1 MKSFSRP
8 GAVSAG
14 DPDAGG
20 AHARVRGWNGALAL
34 AFLAAYVALEW
45 VSFIHEHKGFPITPW
60 NPGLGL
66 VFALMV
72 FGGARY
78 GAVLFA
84 GVIVSEL
91 AVLQSSLAWSTVLG
105 IAVIIAGA
113 YSVAAALLR
122 GKMWLDVRLDRLRD
136 VVLVL
141 AGGVAGAVL
150 VAALLAVLFLLD
162 AQLGLV
168 DVAVAAEPLLVGDV
182 IGIAVLTPLTLR
194 LAFSG
199 RASSLRRWRV
209 LSLEVALYVAVVMG
223 VLWIVMGDAAED
235 GFKLFYLLFL
245 PVVVAAVRFGLDG
258 ACVGLALTQFG
269 LVWLLHRYGY
279 DVGAFT
285 EFQILML
292 ILTATGLIV
301 GVVVSERE
309 NAERV
314 ARDAEARIKQKEAEA
329 AQAARFAL
337 VSGMA
342 SALAHEINQPMTA
355 ARALARSA
363 QHILQ
368 TTQPDLARAEGNLA
382 KMIAQIDH
390 AGGVVRRMRDFLRR
404 GHPHVSTIE
413 LPGLIDDAL
422 ALVLPDAAA
431 KRIRIDTEGFRDL
444 PLLHGDRV
452 QLQQV
457 ILNLVRNA
465 MDALVAARTPD
476 GRIRI
481 VAAKH
486 ETPARIEIGVIDN
499 GPGIEDAL
507 AERLFQPLTTS
518 KSEGL
523 GLGLSICAAIVEAH
537 GGRIWLRARQPG
549 ATEFRLS
556 LPLDRSQPA

>member
-1 MKSFSRP
+1 MKSLSHRIVAF
-8 GAVSAG
+8 AG
-14 DPDAGG
+14 ELDLDR
-20 AHARVRGWNGALAL
+20 AHLRAHGWNSALAL
-34 AFLAAYVALEW
+34 VFLAAYVALEW
-45 VSFIHEHKGFPITPW
+45 LSFIHEYKGFPITPW

-72 FGGARY
+72 FNGARY

-84 GVIVSEL
+84 GVIVSEI
-91 AVLQSSLAWSTVLG
+91 AVLQSSLEWFAVLG
-105 IAVIIAGA
+105 IAAVISGV
-113 YSVAAALLR
+113 YSAAAALLR
-122 GKMWLDVRLDRLRD
+122 GRIGLDVRLDRLRD
-136 VVLVL
+136 VVLLL
-141 AGGVAGAVL
+141 AGGVAAAIL
-150 VAALLAVLFLLD
+150 VAALLSILLILD
-162 AQLGLV
+162 AQLELA
-168 DVAVAAEPLLVGDV
+168 DLAVAAGPLFLGDV
-182 IGIAVLTPLTLR
+182 IGIAVMTPLTLR

-199 RASSLRRWRV
+199 HASPPGRWRA
-209 LSLEVALYVAVVMG
+209 LSLETALYVAVVLG
-223 VLWIVMGDAAED
+223 VLWIAVGDAAAD

-258 ACVGLALTQFG
+258 ACVGLVLTQFG
-269 LVWLLHRYGY
+269 LVSLLHLHGY

-285 EFQILML
+285 EFQVLML

-301 GVVVSERE
+301 GVVVSERQH
-309 NAERV
+309 ADSL
-314 ARDAEARIKQKEAEA
+314 ARDAEARLKQKEAEA

-337 VSGMA
+337 VSGLA

-368 TTQPDLARAEGNLA
+368 TPQPDLARAEGNLA

-413 LPGLIDDAL
+413 LPNLIDEAL

-431 KRIRIDTEGFRDL
+431 KRIRIDTEGIGDL
-444 PLLHGDRV
+444 PLLYGDRV

-457 ILNLVRNA
+457 ILNLVHNA
-465 MDALVAARTPD
+465 IDALVAARVTD
-476 GRIRI
+476 GHIRI
-481 VAAKH
+481 VGALH
-486 ETPARIEIGVIDN
+486 EAPHRIEIGVIDN
-499 GPGIEDAL
+499 GPGMDAAQ

-523 GLGLSICAAIVEAH
+523 GLGLSICAAILEAH
-537 GGRIWLRARQPG
+537 GGRIWLQQHRPG

-556 LPLDRSQPA
+556 LPIDRPQLA